1 MRRQQIVG
9 QATLVASS
17 WQFVKRCSGTV
28 SRNSIG
34 IVLICE
40 KSTCVTVDTQDMD
53 HPSKDPNY
61 DLGTWRGI
69 NLITFRHQSHQ
80 TTHPHLCEALTQTG
94 CVWYLR
100 AGCSWS
106 KICTK
111 ICLSIMNSGYVKNK
125 EKHSKLDKIVYH
137 SHKMSALFHTTE
149 NCKLLDYFIWR
160 VGKQKTVGRCKY

>member
-1 MRRQQIVG
+1 VG

-61 DLGTWRGI
+61 DLGT
-69 NLITFRHQSHQ
+69 
-80 TTHPHLCEALTQTG
+80 
-94 CVWYLR
+94 
-100 AGCSWS
+100 
-106 KICTK
+106 
-111 ICLSIMNSGYVKNK
+111 
-125 EKHSKLDKIVYH
+125 
-137 SHKMSALFHTTE
+137 
-149 NCKLLDYFIWR
+149 
-160 VGKQKTVGRCKY
+160 